1 MFYLHHT
8 RARLFGLLLSIL
20 LVVAM
25 MAGCSRPSAAPTSTP
40 GIPTMAPTTEPVAT
54 VVPEVPTAEPAAA
67 EPLPYGEEEV
77 TFQNGDI
84 TLAGTLTL
92 PEGDGPFPALILLS
106 GSGQQDR
113 DESLSLA
120 PDYRPFPRSPIS

>member
-1 MFYLHHT
+1 
-8 RARLFGLLLSIL
+8 
-20 LVVAM
+20 
-25 MAGCSRPSAAPTSTP
+25 
-40 GIPTMAPTTEPVAT
+40 MAPTTEPVAT
-54 VVPEVPTAEPAAA
+54 VVPEVPTAEPGRGA

-92 PEGDGPFPALILLS
+92 PEGDGPFPVSILLS

-120 PDYRPFPRSPIS
+120 PDYRPFREIALIS